1 MIGCTHYAGNAVKN
15 GTQNG
20 HVLFVQPSEDS
31 TVAVAVAVVAV
42 AVVVAAAVVA
52 VVVSCDSFCLFL
64 FVLFVL
70 FKITGAFK

>member
-31 TVAVAVAVVAV
+31 TVAVAVVAVAVVAV
-42 AVVVAAAVVA
+42 AVAENE
-52 VVVSCDSFCLFL
+52 DYYD
-64 FVLFVL
+64 
-70 FKITGAFK
+70 

>member
-31 TVAVAVAVVAV
+31 TVAVVAVVA
-42 AVVVAAAVVA
+42 AVVVAVVQWWR
-52 VVVSCDSFCLFL
+52 LH
-64 FVLFVL
+64 
-70 FKITGAFK
+70 G